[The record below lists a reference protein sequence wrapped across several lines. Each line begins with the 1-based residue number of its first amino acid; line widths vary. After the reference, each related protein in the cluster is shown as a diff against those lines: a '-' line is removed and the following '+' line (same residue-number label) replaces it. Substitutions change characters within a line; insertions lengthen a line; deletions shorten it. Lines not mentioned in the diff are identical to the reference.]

1 MVVLK
6 PTMQNSER
14 LAVLNLIVLLA
25 SQIYNL

>member
-14 LAVLNLIVLLA
+14 LTVLNLIVLLA